1 MFLRRSPPRESS
13 PTALTAR
20 RESSAVAPAVSAA
33 TPAAKS
39 TASLPHL
46 ASQDDIARLSPAFL
60 RPLNDEFDLAALSG
74 HLCPVV
80 LRDGTVAIFLLADYA
95 AGDQAD
101 ELERLIVRRGYRMA
115 RPSRYLLPAALL
127 LAVARGQL
135 GADQLRN
142 RRAVL
147 ADRHKSAL
155 AAAFVDLVAWG
166 VRQNASDVHF
176 NVFLQ
181 RPESEVRYTLGG
193 SYVTPARFRHMPTAT
208 LMEML
213 AVAWMDVRGGNG
225 AVFDPRIEQQGR
237 LDIEVDGSP
246 VLLRWASLAAD
257 SGPSVC
263 LRVLRPQ
270 ADGAAWSLQ
279 ALGYL
284 DTQIDMLRRVCL
296 ADGGAVVLAGA
307 VGAGKSTTIAAL
319 IRSLPAT
326 RKVITLEDP
335 VEYLIANAL
344 QNTVGRSLDASAP
357 SVFDAKLRT
366 IKRCAMHDLLVG
378 EIRDAETGRAFMD
391 LAGSGVNLYT
401 TTHAAAAWMI
411 PERLASDFIGVSR
424 DFLAIPGVLKLL
436 VWQALLP
443 RLCPACAL
451 PLDALYRGADGARH
465 RDWAARLLDLYAL
478 DAASL
483 RVRNPAGCPA
493 CEQADLPQLRGLNG
507 RTVVAEMIEPSL
519 DEAFLCS
526 VRNRDYVRLR
536 RQWRERATAPI
547 ADADM
552 RGKTAMACALYKAS
566 LGLIDPRDIESRF
579 YAFETVALERAAWR
593 ETLHA

>member
-1 MFLRRSPPRESS
+1 MFMRPPSQ
-13 PTALTAR
+13 
-20 RESSAVAPAVSAA
+20 
-33 TPAAKS
+33 
-39 TASLPHL
+39 ASLPHL
-46 ASQDDIARLSPAFL
+46 SSQDDIARLSPAFL

-80 LRDGTVAIFLLADYA
+80 LRDGTAAIFLLADYA
-95 AGDQAD
+95 AGDQVD
-101 ELERLIVRRGYRMA
+101 ELERLIVQRGYRMA
-115 RPSRYLLPAALL
+115 RPSRYLLPAPLL

-166 VRQNASDVHF
+166 VRQDASDVHF

-181 RPESEVRYTLGG
+181 RAESEVRYTLGG
-193 SYVTPARFRHMPTAT
+193 IYVAPPRFRHMPTGT
-208 LMEML
+208 LMEIL

-237 LDIEVDGSP
+237 LDIEVDGKP
-246 VLLRWASLAAD
+246 VILRWASLAAD
-257 SGPSVC
+257 TGPAVC

-270 ADGAAWSLQ
+270 ADDASWSLR

-284 DTQIDMLRRVCL
+284 DTQIGMLRRACL
-296 ADGGAVVLAGA
+296 AEGGAVVLAGA

-344 QNTVGRSLDASAP
+344 QNTVGRRLDESVP

-401 TTHAAAAWMI
+401 TTHASAAWMI

-443 RLCPACAL
+443 RLCAACAL

-465 RDWAARLLDLYAL
+465 RAWAARLLGLYAL
-478 DAASL
+478 DGATL

-493 CEQADLPQLRGLNG
+493 CAQADLPQLLGLNG
-507 RTVVAEMIEPSL
+507 RTVVAEMIEPGL
-519 DEAFLCS
+519 DEAFLCG
-526 VRNRDYVRLR
+526 VRQRDYVRLR
-536 RQWRERATAPI
+536 QQWRERVTAPVT
-547 ADADM
+547 DADM
-552 RGKTAMACALYKAS
+552 RGKSAMACALYKAS
-566 LGLIDPRDIESRF
+566 LGQIDPRDIESRF
-579 YAFETVALERAAWR
+579 GAFETVALERAAWK
-593 ETLHA
+593 ETSHA

>member
-1 MFLRRSPPRESS
+1 M
-13 PTALTAR
+13 
-20 RESSAVAPAVSAA
+20 
-33 TPAAKS
+33 
-39 TASLPHL
+39 PHL
-46 ASQDDIARLSPAFL
+46 ASQDDIARLSPAFQ
-60 RPLNDEFDLAALSG
+60 RALNDEFDLAALAG
-74 HLCPVV
+74 HLCPVL
-80 LRDGTVAIFLLADYA
+80 LRDGSAAIFLLADYA
-95 AGDQAD
+95 AGDQVD
-101 ELERLIVRRGYRMA
+101 ELERLIVRRGYRMG
-115 RPSRYLLPAALL
+115 RPARYLLPAPLL

-135 GADQLRN
+135 GAAQLRN

-166 VRQNASDVHF
+166 VRQDASDVHF

-181 RPESEVRYTLGG
+181 RAESEVRYTLGG
-193 SYVTPARFRHMPTAT
+193 NYVAPPRFRHMPTAT

-225 AVFDPRIEQQGR
+225 AVFDPRVEQQGR
-237 LDIEVDGSP
+237 LDIEVDGQP
-246 VLLRWASLAAD
+246 VLLRWASLATD
-257 SGPSVC
+257 RGPAVC

-270 ADGAAWSLQ
+270 LDGAADSLQ

-284 DTQIDMLRRVCL
+284 DTQVGMLQRACL
-296 ADGGAVVLAGA
+296 AEGGAVILAGA
-307 VGAGKSTTIAAL
+307 VGSGKSTTIAAL
-319 IRSLPAT
+319 IRALPDT
-326 RKVITLEDP
+326 RKIITLEDP
-335 VEYLIANAL
+335 VEYLIGNAL
-344 QNTVGRSLDASAP
+344 QNTVGRSLDESVA

-411 PERLASDFIGVSR
+411 PERLASDFIGISR

-451 PLDALYRGADGARH
+451 PLDALYRGADSALQRA
-465 RDWAARLLDLYAL
+465 WTARLLDLYAL

-483 RVRNPAGCPA
+483 RVRNPGGCPQ
-493 CEQADLPQLRGLNG
+493 CERADLPQLLGLKG
-507 RTVVAEMIEPSL
+507 RTVVAEMIEPGL
-519 DEAFLCS
+519 DEAFLHS
-526 VRNRDYVRLR
+526 VRKRDYVRLR
-536 RQWRERATAPI
+536 RQWRDRATTPVT
-547 ADADM
+547 DPDM
-552 RGKTAMACALYKAS
+552 RGKTAMDCALYKAS
-566 LGLIDPRDIESRF
+566 LGQIDPRDIERRF
-579 YAFETVALERAAWR
+579 RCFETVALERAAWR
-593 ETLHA
+593 EQQDD

>member
-1 MFLRRSPPRESS
+1 MFLRRFDQHQAQHQSQHQADGPAPVRAES
-13 PTALTAR
+13 AR
-20 RESSAVAPAVSAA
+20 SAGTKHVGD
-33 TPAAKS
+33 
-39 TASLPHL
+39 LPHL

-80 LRDGTVAIFLLADYA
+80 LRDGTVALFLLADYA

-115 RPSRYLLPAALL
+115 RPSRYLMPAPLL

-166 VRQNASDVHF
+166 VRHNASDVHF

-181 RPESEVRYTLGG
+181 RAESEVRYTQGG
-193 SYVTPARFRHMPTAT
+193 SYVTPPRFRHMPTAT

-225 AVFDPRIEQQGR
+225 AVFDPRVEQQGR
-237 LDIEVDGSP
+237 LDIEVDGKP
-246 VLLRWASLAAD
+246 ILLRWASLAAD
-257 SGPSVC
+257 TGPAVC

-270 ADGAAWSLQ
+270 ADGAAWSLRE
-279 ALGYL
+279 LGYL
-284 DTQIDMLRRVCL
+284 DTQITMLRRVCL
-296 ADGGAVVLAGA
+296 AEGGAVVLAGA
-307 VGAGKSTTIAAL
+307 VGAGKSTTLAAL
-319 IRSLPAT
+319 VRSLPDT

-335 VEYLIANAL
+335 VEYCIANAL
-344 QNTVGRSLDASAP
+344 QNTVGRSLDESAP

-451 PLDALYRGADGARH
+451 PLDALYRGEAGAH
-465 RDWAARLLDLYAL
+465 RRAWAARLLGLYAL
-478 DAASL
+478 DEASL
-483 RVRNPAGCPA
+483 RVRNPAGCPE
-493 CEQADLPQLRGLNG
+493 CEHPDLPQARGFKG
-507 RTVVAEMIEPSL
+507 RTVVAEMIEPGL
-519 DEAFLCS
+519 DEAFLRS

-536 RQWRERATAPI
+536 QRWRDRATASVT
-547 ADADM
+547 DADM
-552 RGKTAMACALYKAS
+552 RDKNAMACALYKAS
-566 LGLIDPRDIESRF
+566 LGLIDPRDIESHFRS
-579 YAFETVALERAAWR
+579 FETVALERASWR
-593 ETLHA
+593 EAAHA